1 MALLIREKWLGIS
14 VTSAIF
20 TNKLTEEKKKKKIV
34 GCNIDGDGEVTEY
47 NDFSKY
53 KK

>member
-1 MALLIREKWLGIS
+1 VKRGHQCNISNFYKQLNGRNKNKEESWL
-14 VTSAIF
+14 
-20 TNKLTEEKKKKKIV
+20 
-34 GCNIDGDGEVTEY
+34 NIDGDGEVTEY